1 MINYHLQNYPFKKR
15 KQKMNIFKNLFT
27 DLENLLNLLNAF
39 DYSKLILLAITLLIF
54 YIIHIII
61 LNRYHKVKIND
72 TKIELKK
79 INLEA
84 ILNNK
89 RQNLLKIYFILFLF
103 ISSFIISN
111 NNLTVIIPVLSA
123 LILISLFSM
132 KEQLNNIFLGLAY
145 KSSVLTTIYEG
156 MEFYFKD
163 KPNEVCKI
171 TKVNLFKTI
180 YKNEMTGQL
189 FSLENKVLNE
199 MQLIHKVVKDLDYVE
214 FKYTVKSDYPLEEY
228 IEETKTILNSYVNA
242 VDVDFKTL
250 RETILSLKSKYN
262 TTPFLKPF
270 YTIDV
275 EFDIKE
281 DVIIKLKLTTYKY
294 NYDNYLDDL
303 LKFRPKPIVSKSLS
317 NHDEQL
323 T

>member
-1 MINYHLQNYPFKKR
+1 
-15 KQKMNIFKNLFT
+15 MNIIKNLFT
-27 DLENLLNLLNAF
+27 DLEILLNFLTDF
-39 DYSKLILLAITLLIF
+39 DYSKLILLVLSMLIT
-54 YIIHIII
+54 YVIHIII
-61 LNRYHKVKIND
+61 LNKYYKIKINK

-84 ILNNK
+84 TLNNK
-89 RQNLLKIYFILFLF
+89 RQYLFKIYFIIFSFFSFL
-103 ISSFIISN
+103 IISE

-132 KEQLNNIFLGLAY
+132 KEQLNNIFLGLAF

-156 MEFYFKD
+156 MEFYFKE
-163 KPNEVCKI
+163 KPNEICKI

-180 YKNEMTGQL
+180 YKNEMTGKL
-189 FSLENKVLNE
+189 FSIENRVLNE
-199 MQLIHKVVKDLDYVE
+199 TEIIHKVVDSLDYIE
-214 FKYTVKSDYPLEEY
+214 FKYTVKSDYPLEKY
-228 IEETKTILNSYVNA
+228 IENTKISLSEYVDT

-250 RETILSLKSKYN
+250 RETILSLRSKYN

-294 NYDNYLDDL
+294 NYDNYLEDL
-303 LKFRPKPIVSKSLS
+303 LKFRP
-317 NHDEQL
+317 